1 MVGSRDSA
9 AVRALR
15 RERDG
20 GSGPSGRVRTSR
32 SQALAHET
40 AAHGYSTGYSTG
52 PAILPADRVGHRK
65 SYIDAEPAR

>member
-15 RERDG
+15 QERDG

-32 SQALAHET
+32 SRTLADET
-40 AAHGYSTGYSTG
+40 AARGYRTG
-52 PAILPADRVGHRK
+52 PAILPAGGVRHRK
-65 SYIDAEPAR
+65 SYIDAEPMR

>member
-9 AVRALR
+9 AVRVPR

-20 GSGPSGRVRTSR
+20 GSGPSGSARTLPSPT
-32 SQALAHET
+32 LADKT
-40 AAHGYSTGYSTG
+40 AAHGYCIW
-52 PAILPADRVGHRK
+52 PNVLPADGVRHRK